1 MLRVPVAIATVQAVV
16 AESTG
21 MSEQDQGGS
30 AGDPDASL
38 RARAP
43 RKNLL
48 LTATIRSGGVT
59 APVRIRNLSE
69 KGAMVDG
76 QALPEPGASL
86 ILQRLEVEMRGV
98 VAWRAEGRCG
108 IQFEGAAS
116 VDEWVAGRRAP
127 AAIFGQGQSRVDQ
140 IQAAVR
146 SGRDIIDEGGAPAG
160 SAEIITDAEARVAD
174 ELDHVQRLLDEVA
187 GDLIGDAALLQRHGD
202 ALQRFDNACQI
213 LNQLSA
219 ILKAEDRAA
228 AIAKVNLE
236 ALRDRLL
243 RKPEG

>member
-1 MLRVPVAIATVQAVV
+1 LRAVRLVAT
-16 AESTG
+16 ESIG
-21 MSEQDQGGS
+21 MSDQDQGGA
-30 AGDPDASL
+30 AGDPGTSA

-48 LTATIRSGGVT
+48 LTATIRSGGVS

-76 QALPEPGASL
+76 HALPEPGASV

-98 VAWRAEGRCG
+98 VAWRTEGRCG

-140 IQAAVR
+140 IQAAIR
-146 SGRDIIDEGGAPAG
+146 GGRDILDEDVPAAGAP
-160 SAEIITDAEARVAD
+160 EIITDPEARVAD
-174 ELDHVQRLLDEVA
+174 ELDHVQRMLDDVA
-187 GDLIGDAALLQRHGD
+187 GDLIGDMALLQRHGE

-213 LNQLSA
+213 LSQLSA
-219 ILKAEDRAA
+219 ILKAKDRAA
-228 AIAKVNLE
+228 AIAGVNLE

-243 RKPEG
+243 RKPEA

>member
-1 MLRVPVAIATVQAVV
+1 
-16 AESTG
+16 
-21 MSEQDQGGS
+21 MSEQDQDGA
-30 AGDPDASL
+30 AGDRGSSARD
-38 RARAP
+38 RAP

-48 LTATIRSGGVT
+48 LTATIRSQGVS

-69 KGAMVDG
+69 KGAMIDG
-76 QALPEPGASL
+76 QALPEPGASV

-127 AAIFGQGQSRVDQ
+127 ATIFGQGQSRVDQ
-140 IQAAVR
+140 IQAAIR
-146 SGRDIIDEGGAPAG
+146 GGRDILDEGVPAAGAP
-160 SAEIITDAEARVAD
+160 EIITDPEARVAE
-174 ELDHVQRLLDEVA
+174 ELDHVQRMLDDVA
-187 GDLIGDAALLQRHGD
+187 GDLIGDMALLQRHGES
-202 ALQRFDNACQI
+202 LQLFDNACQI

-219 ILKAEDRAA
+219 ILKAKDRAA
-228 AIAKVNLE
+228 AIAEVNLE

-243 RKPEG
+243 HKPEA

>member
-1 MLRVPVAIATVQAVV
+1 
-16 AESTG
+16 
-21 MSEQDQGGS
+21 MSEQDQDGS
-30 AGDPDASL
+30 AGNPGSSPRD
-38 RARAP
+38 RAP

-48 LTATIRSGGVT
+48 LTATIRSQGVT

-76 QALPEPGASL
+76 QALPEPGASI

-108 IQFEGAAS
+108 IRFEGAAS

-127 AAIFGQGQSRVDQ
+127 ETIFGQGQSRVDQ
-140 IQAAVR
+140 IQAAIR
-146 SGRDIIDEGGAPAG
+146 GGRDIADEDVPAV
-160 SAEIITDAEARVAD
+160 SRPELITDVEARVAE
-174 ELDHVQRLLDEVA
+174 ELDHVQRMLDDVA
-187 GDLIGDAALLQRHGD
+187 GDLIGDMALLQRHGD

-219 ILKAEDRAA
+219 ILKAKDRAA
-228 AIAKVNLE
+228 AIAGVNLE

-243 RKPEG
+243 HKPDA

>member
-1 MLRVPVAIATVQAVV
+1 
-16 AESTG
+16 
-21 MSEQDQGGS
+21 MSERDQGGS
-30 AGDPDASL
+30 AGDPGTSA

-43 RKNLL
+43 RKNLF
-48 LTATIRSGGVT
+48 LTATIRSGGVS

-76 QALPEPGASL
+76 QALPEPGAPL

-140 IQAAVR
+140 IQAAIR
-146 SGRDIIDEGGAPAG
+146 DGREIVDEDVPVGNSP
-160 SAEIITDAEARVAD
+160 ELVTDVEARVAE
-174 ELDHVQRLLDEVA
+174 ELDHVQQMLDDVA
-187 GDLIGDAALLQRHGD
+187 ADLISDMALLQRHGE
-202 ALQRFDNACQI
+202 ALQRFDNVCQI
-213 LNQLSA
+213 LSQLSA
-219 ILKAEDRAA
+219 ILKAKDRAA
-228 AIAKVNLE
+228 AIAGVNLE

-243 RKPEG
+243 RKPDA

>member
-1 MLRVPVAIATVQAVV
+1 LSLRAVPAAAT
-16 AESTG
+16 ESIG
-21 MSEQDQGGS
+21 MNEQGQDGS
-30 AGDPDASL
+30 AGDPGTSS

-48 LTATIRSGGVT
+48 LTATIRSQGVT

-127 AAIFGQGQSRVDQ
+127 ATIFGQGQSRVDQ
-140 IQAAVR
+140 IQAAIR
-146 SGRDIIDEGGAPAG
+146 GGRDIADEDL
-160 SAEIITDAEARVAD
+160 SAVNSPEIITDVEARVAE
-174 ELDHVQRLLDEVA
+174 ELDHVQRMLDDVA
-187 GDLIGDAALLQRHGD
+187 GDLIGDMALLQRHGE
-202 ALQRFDNACQI
+202 ALQRFDNVCQI
-213 LNQLSA
+213 LSQLSA
-219 ILKAEDRAA
+219 ILKAKDRAA
-228 AIAKVNLE
+228 AIAGVNLE

-243 RKPEG
+243 HKPDA

>member
-1 MLRVPVAIATVQAVV
+1 MPLRVVRAFTM
-16 AESTG
+16 ESID
-21 MSEQDQGGS
+21 MSEQGQVDPTGES
-30 AGDPDASL
+30 GDPSASP

-86 ILQRLEVEMRGV
+86 VLQRLEVEMRGV

-140 IQAAVR
+140 IQAAIR
-146 SGRDIIDEGGAPAG
+146 SGRDIAEEKVAAPG
-160 SAEIITDAEARVAD
+160 PAEIITDVEARVAE
-174 ELDHVQRLLDEVA
+174 ELDHVQRMLDDVA
-187 GDLIGDAALLQRHGD
+187 GDLLSDIALLQRHGE

-219 ILKAEDRAA
+219 ILKAKDRAA
-228 AIAKVNLE
+228 AIAGVNLE

-243 RKPEG
+243 RKPDA

>member
-1 MLRVPVAIATVQAVV
+1 MPLRAVRLVAT
-16 AESTG
+16 ESIG
-21 MSEQDQGGS
+21 MSDQDQGGA
-30 AGDPDASL
+30 AGDPGAAA

-48 LTATIRSGGVT
+48 LTATIRSGGVS

-76 QALPEPGASL
+76 HALPEPGASI

-140 IQAAVR
+140 IQAAIR
-146 SGRDIIDEGGAPAG
+146 GGRDILEDVPAAGA
-160 SAEIITDAEARVAD
+160 AEIITDPEARVAE
-174 ELDHVQRLLDEVA
+174 ELDHVQRMLDDVA
-187 GDLIGDAALLQRHGD
+187 GDLIGDMALLQRHGE

-219 ILKAEDRAA
+219 ILKAKDRAA
-228 AIAKVNLE
+228 AIAGVNLE

-243 RKPEG
+243 RKPDA

>member
-1 MLRVPVAIATVQAVV
+1 
-16 AESTG
+16 
-21 MSEQDQGGS
+21 MSELDQDGSADDPGGS
-30 AGDPDASL
+30 ARD
-38 RARAP
+38 RAP

-48 LTATIRSGGVT
+48 LTATIRSQGVT

-127 AAIFGQGQSRVDQ
+127 ATIFGQGQSRVDQ
-140 IQAAVR
+140 IQAAIR
-146 SGRDIIDEGGAPAG
+146 SGRDILDEGVPAAGAP
-160 SAEIITDAEARVAD
+160 EIITDPEARVAE
-174 ELDHVQRLLDEVA
+174 ELDHVQRMLDDVA
-187 GDLIGDAALLQRHGD
+187 GDLIGDMALLQRHGE
-202 ALQRFDNACQI
+202 ALQLFDNACQI

-219 ILKAEDRAA
+219 ILKAKDRAA
-228 AIAKVNLE
+228 AIAGVNLE

-243 RKPEG
+243 HKPDG

>member
-1 MLRVPVAIATVQAVV
+1 LRAVRLVAR
-16 AESTG
+16 ESTG
-21 MSEQDQGGS
+21 MSEKDQDGS
-30 AGDPDASL
+30 AGNPGSSARD
-38 RARAP
+38 RAP

-48 LTATIRSGGVT
+48 LTATIRSQGVT

-76 QALPEPGASL
+76 QALPEPGASI

-108 IQFEGAAS
+108 IRFEGAAS

-127 AAIFGQGQSRVDQ
+127 ETIFGQGQSRVDQ
-140 IQAAVR
+140 IQAAIR
-146 SGRDIIDEGGAPAG
+146 GGRDIADEDVPAV
-160 SAEIITDAEARVAD
+160 SRPELITDVEARVAE
-174 ELDHVQRLLDEVA
+174 ELDHVQRMLDDVA
-187 GDLIGDAALLQRHGD
+187 GDLIGDMALLQRHGD

-219 ILKAEDRAA
+219 ILKAKDRAA
-228 AIAKVNLE
+228 AIAGVNLE

-243 RKPEG
+243 HKPDA